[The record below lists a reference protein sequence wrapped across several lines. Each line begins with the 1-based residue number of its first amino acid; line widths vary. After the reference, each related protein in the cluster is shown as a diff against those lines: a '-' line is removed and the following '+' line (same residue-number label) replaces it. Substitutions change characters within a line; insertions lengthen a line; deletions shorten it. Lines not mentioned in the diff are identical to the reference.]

1 MVHRLVR
8 RGLLR
13 VIAGKKSQ
21 RTRKRHA
28 PRLPWRILAASD
40 QSVTRCTPQQPAAG
54 VSIYRLRSQD
64 SGGELRVSD
73 VAAAGANGCAVTDAN
88 AYRVEVPVIRVG
100 CVITEG
106 VLAAKFVRDRI
117 QNLLDLGAPADE
129 TFGEKKRTAAA
140 VIGEGVQHIHVY
152 FVVLFRGSFFAG
164 EQSGQRQS
172 PWTPIGLFVCI
183 SQRRDADRVNQDIG
197 TTYTLQ
203 YFFEPCNAR
212 GVFAIRN

>member
-28 PRLPWRILAASD
+28 PRLPWRILATSD

-54 VSIYRLRSQD
+54 VSIHRLWLQGNSRDAPGILKYRIPGASL
-64 SGGELRVSD
+64 ELRMSD
-73 VAAAGANGCAVTDAN
+73 VSAAGANGCAVTDAN
-88 AYRVEVPVIRVG
+88 AYRVKVPVIRVG

-117 QNLLDLGAPADE
+117 QNLL
-129 TFGEKKRTAAA
+129 
-140 VIGEGVQHIHVY
+140 
-152 FVVLFRGSFFAG
+152 
-164 EQSGQRQS
+164 
-172 PWTPIGLFVCI
+172 
-183 SQRRDADRVNQDIG
+183 
-197 TTYTLQ
+197 
-203 YFFEPCNAR
+203 
-212 GVFAIRN
+212 